1 MKYLLILC
9 LLFSV
14 GCTATRSIPYLDSD
28 LTEKGRYLLSTN
40 APIVSAKVETVNE
53 NQFPGSSCS
62 PPILF
67 IISLGII
74 PARCVDRYKVTNSEN
89 INEYSGEY
97 VVTRISGWFAL
108 ILGVFPDWEFGLDK
122 TEDRILWTTINAHAK
137 DT

>member
-1 MKYLLILC
+1 MKTLLILC

-28 LTEKGRYLLSTN
+28 LTEKGRFLLSTN
-40 APIVSAKVETVNE
+40 APIVSAKVENVTE
-53 NQFPGSSCS
+53 NKFLGASCS

-67 IISLGII
+67 IVSLGII
-74 PARCVDRYKVTNSEN
+74 PSRCVDRYKVINSEG

-97 VVTRISGWFAL
+97 VVTRIGGWFAL
-108 ILGVFPDWEFGLDK
+108 ILGMFPDWEFGLVK